1 MATPRESK
9 VPYPVKKD
17 FKTFYLYKEG
27 KCIFKG
33 NEQELFKS
41 PFSENCHSII
51 AIRDKFIMEVIVD
64 TDAFKKAIKAY
75 YDEQQEIHDE
85 FMQNVI
91 EEEGFYPGLQG
102 VNHLIFEKAW
112 ENGHSSGYDCVQSE
126 FAELVGFAKEIIDIY
141 EQEKIN

>member
-41 PFSENCHSII
+41 PFSENCHSIA
-51 AIRDKFIMEVIVD
+51 AIRDKFIMEEIVD
-64 TDAFKKAIKAY
+64 TDAFKKAMKAY
-75 YDEQQEIHDE
+75 NDEQKEIHDE

-91 EEEGFYPGLQG
+91 EEEGFYPGLEG
-102 VNHLIFEKAW
+102 LNHLLFEKAW
-112 ENGHSSGYDCVQSE
+112 ENSHSSGCSSVQSE
-126 FAELVGFAKEIIDIY
+126 FVELVGFAKEIIDIY

>member
-9 VPYPVKKD
+9 VPYPTKND

-41 PFSENCHSII
+41 PFSENYHSIV
-51 AIRDKFIMEVIVD
+51 AIRNRFIMEEVVD
-64 TDAFKKAIKAY
+64 NDGFKNAMKAY
-75 YDEQQEIHDE
+75 NDEQKEIHYE

-91 EEEGFYPGLQG
+91 EEEGFYPGLE
-102 VNHLIFEKAW
+102 VLNHLVFEKAW

-126 FAELVGFAKEIIDIY
+126 FAELLVFAKEIIDIY
-141 EQEKIN
+141 EQEKQK